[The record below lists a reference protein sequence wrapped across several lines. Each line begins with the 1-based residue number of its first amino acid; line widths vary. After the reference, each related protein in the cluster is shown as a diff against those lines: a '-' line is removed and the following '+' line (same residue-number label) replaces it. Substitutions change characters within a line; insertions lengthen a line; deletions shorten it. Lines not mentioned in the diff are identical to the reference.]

1 MGPRHV
7 HPRRKDR
14 SRDEEWIRG
23 FLRRADA
30 TVLSTVRD
38 GRPYPIPILFVYDEA
53 KEAVYVHT
61 GKGGQSLKNMAE
73 AGEGSRVAM
82 TCFEVGRLLPAD
94 EALEFGVE
102 YASVVIFGHGRVVE
116 DPEEKEHGLRLIMKK
131 YAPHL
136 EPGTDY
142 RPIAPEEVGRTAV
155 MRVDIESW
163 SGKEKIAEADFPG
176 AYRLEDVRPVSP

>member
-14 SRDEEWIRG
+14 SKDEEWIRA

-30 TVLSTVRD
+30 TVLSTVRA

-53 KEAVYVHT
+53 REAVYVHT
-61 GKGGQSLKNMAE
+61 GKGGRSLKNMAE
-73 AGEGSRVAM
+73 AEGGSQVAL

-94 EALEFGVE
+94 EALEFSVE
-102 YASVVIFGHGRVVE
+102 YASVVVFGEGRVVE
-116 DPEEKEHGLRLIMKK
+116 DPEEKEHALRLIMEK

-136 EPGTDY
+136 EAGTDY

-155 MRVDIESW
+155 MRVDVESW
-163 SGKEKIAEADFPG
+163 SGKEKIADADFPG
-176 AYRLEDVRPVSP
+176 AYRLEDVRPASP